1 MQFNTIPAITTLLLA
16 TIVSTSPVPA
26 PVSSPEVAARA
37 VAVARVQLNFE
48 GESAAQADV
57 TLDNR
62 PQPQFATRSAR
73 TGSIVSVS
81 GGVPLGKV
89 QCQAYKDDKATIKV
103 GKPFTGLKDGV
114 FSTNGRDVTVES
126 VRCKRI

>member
-1 MQFNTIPAITTLLLA
+1 M
-16 TIVSTSPVPA
+16 
-26 PVSSPEVAARA
+26 
-37 VAVARVQLNFE
+37 QLNFE
-48 GESAAQADV
+48 GEGAAQADAP
-57 TLDNR
+57 LDNR
-62 PQPQFATRSAR
+62 AVSQFATRTAS

-114 FSTNGRDVTVES
+114 FSTNGRDVTVEA
-126 VRCKRI
+126 VRCKQI

>member
-1 MQFNTIPAITTLLLA
+1 MQFTLTSAIATLLLA
-16 TIVSTSPVPA
+16 TLASTSPLP
-26 PVSSPEVAARA
+26 SSEIAERA
-37 VAVARVQLNFE
+37 IAIARVQLNFE
-48 GESAAQADV
+48 GEGAAQADV
-57 TLDNR
+57 PLDNR
-62 PQPQFATRSAR
+62 AVSQFATRTAS

-114 FSTNGRDVTVES
+114 FSTNGRDVTVEA

>member
-1 MQFNTIPAITTLLLA
+1 MQFTLTTTALATLLLA
-16 TIVSTSPVPA
+16 TIASTTPLP
-26 PVSSPEVAARA
+26 SSDIAARA
-37 VAVARVQLNFE
+37 VPIARVQLNFE
-48 GESAAQADV
+48 SEGAAQADAP
-57 TLDNR
+57 LDNR
-62 PQPQFATRSAR
+62 AVFQFATRTAS

-114 FSTNGRDVTVES
+114 FSTNGRDVTVEA